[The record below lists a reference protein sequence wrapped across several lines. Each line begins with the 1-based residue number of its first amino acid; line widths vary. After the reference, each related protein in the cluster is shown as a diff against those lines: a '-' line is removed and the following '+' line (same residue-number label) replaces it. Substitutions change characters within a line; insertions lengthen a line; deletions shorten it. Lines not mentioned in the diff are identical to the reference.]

1 MLCIVSQFF
10 SFFFFIITFR
20 RTHIPEFRWSNG
32 PLMPC
37 FAQLFTAAVARA
49 VSEPLQMDGSDKIYL
64 QHCIHS
70 IKTFSQSL
78 QQNIVLFSVQERF
91 LQVLFLLCFLD
102 LALSHPLSASCRLE
116 ELEAS
121 AISTNYYFAV
131 TLNIYSCKVT
141 LCYLHP

>member
-1 MLCIVSQFF
+1 
-10 SFFFFIITFR
+10 
-20 RTHIPEFRWSNG
+20 
-32 PLMPC
+32 MPC

-91 LQVLFLLCFLD
+91 LQGSVVL
-102 LALSHPLSASCRLE
+102 
-116 ELEAS
+116 
-121 AISTNYYFAV
+121 
-131 TLNIYSCKVT
+131 
-141 LCYLHP
+141 